1 MITKVSVREFVRNSN
16 ILKEYD
22 FVEVEDKKSKKIR
35 GIFIS
40 AELAKEFREFLELKN
55 EKEIQKKLDALNRLK
70 DIGDGLLKDLTI
82 QDIKANLDV

>member
-22 FVEVEDKKSKKIR
+22 FVEVEDKKSQKIR

-70 DIGDGLLKDLTI
+70 NIGDSL
-82 QDIKANLDV
+82 